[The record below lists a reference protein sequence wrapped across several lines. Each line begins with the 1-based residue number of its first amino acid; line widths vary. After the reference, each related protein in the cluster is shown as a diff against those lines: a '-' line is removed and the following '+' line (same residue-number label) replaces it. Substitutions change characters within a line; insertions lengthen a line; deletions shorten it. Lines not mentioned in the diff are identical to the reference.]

1 MHHQRIVA
9 NVRAIL
15 RGCYVSKLI
24 LTLAGLLLGFVT
36 ANAAGQE
43 SRPATKP
50 ADTPKVIFPL
60 AQVPKQPIP
69 KYTRKQLVKMWPA
82 FEHAPFKTAGFNH
95 LSLPLRFISLDGTGN
110 PVEGNAFAF
119 LLSDMLDWTPG
130 NYCAR
135 HAYFVFKSSRK
146 EMKPFLR
153 QYDRRV
159 IKKLVREWF
168 ATHAVGGVLI
178 QSKKGYS
185 GILEIYDDN
194 GRLVHKKDYR
204 KHRKFFD
211 LLGDMCVDAMRFFGH
226 EPSAEMTEL
235 VHFPQCEHRES
246 LIDLGNAAFL
256 RRLSPEAFSLYEKI
270 LQRDPEFVNVRDWW
284 SNQAGWADYGR
295 SEKKNVDR
303 IPPKHVN
310 ARYKQLHSSA
320 PEVTGPYSP
329 SFLHKSLESVTD
341 GKTELTPDLLARAM
355 PMASKYPN
363 EFRML
368 YELGDTYYQSIGDND
383 MAASV
388 FLTAMRNRFLVAID
402 HKKSVKQG
410 FALAVMRVGRNDVA
424 ARVLFPLMKRLN
436 RSGGPKRAA
445 TTARWLATALK
456 QMQRYPEALKA
467 YEFAVKG
474 MKKGHQRNQALAE
487 MGVAAA
493 MAGRLDKLNDII
505 RDYRVEIATLKRVY
519 VLEAYR
525 DSLMGKEID
534 LKAFLHKT
542 MAEAQ
547 GRPWETKMCALR
559 FYFQQAV
566 MDGVPHFRNEIR
578 RRVQADFHDRS
589 FQILFHLYEKMA
601 PREDSANFY
610 EALDWLHG
618 EDPWVIQ
625 AMEHYR
631 QRSTARK
638 LTTDEEL
645 AEYFKDFEPM
655 YWPKADPSRRDQ
667 AIQVI
672 RSIPPGAVTVVVR
685 DLIAEGDLDR
695 AEELTRRYLNIA
707 VNYCYSVRSH
717 AYHLLNKVKQARKKT
732 LSGSIS
738 PISPGN
744 AKRSTA

>member
-1 MHHQRIVA
+1 MHYLRIIA
-9 NVRAIL
+9 NAGAIFRA
-15 RGCYVSKLI
+15 CYVSKLI
-24 LTLAGLLLGFVT
+24 LTLATLLLGFVSV
-36 ANAAGQE
+36 NAAGQE
-43 SRPATKP
+43 SQPATKP
-50 ADTPKVIFPL
+50 ADKPTIIFPL

-82 FEHAPFKTAGFNH
+82 FEHAPFKSAGFNH

-159 IKKLVREWF
+159 IKTLVREWF

-235 VHFPQCEHRES
+235 VHYPQCEHRES

-303 IPPKHVN
+303 IPPKQVN

-320 PEVTGPYSP
+320 PETSGPDNP
-329 SFLHKSLESVTD
+329 GVLRKKLKSGYEE
-341 GKTELTPDLLARAM
+341 KANFTPELLARATRV
-355 PMASKYPN
+355 ASKYPN
-363 EFRML
+363 TYWL
-368 YELGDTYYQSIGDND
+368 LDELGDAYYDQISDCD

-388 FLTAMRNRFLVAID
+388 YLAAMWNRYLTGVG
-402 HKKSVKQG
+402 HKKSVSNN
-410 FALAVMRVGRNDVA
+410 FALSLMRIGRNDIA
-424 ARVLFPLMKRLN
+424 AQVLRSMTARLARN
-436 RSGGPKRAA
+436 GGVKDVA
-445 TTARWLATALK
+445 TTVRWHGKALK

-467 YEFAVKG
+467 YEYALRG
-474 MKKGHQRNQALAE
+474 MKKGHQRNRALAE
-487 MGVAAA
+487 MGEVAA

-505 RDYRVEIATLKRVY
+505 RDHRDEIATLKRVY

-525 DSLMGKEID
+525 DLLAGKKVD
-534 LKAFLHKT
+534 HKSFLKASW
-542 MAEAQ
+542 
-547 GRPWETKMCALR
+547 GVPWETRRCALR
-559 FYFQQAV
+559 FYFQQAI
-566 MDGVPHFRNEIR
+566 MDGEPRFHNEIR
-578 RRVQADFHDRS
+578 RRVQDDFHDRS
-589 FQILFHLYEKMA
+589 FQILFHLYEKMF

-610 EALDWLHG
+610 EALDWLNG
-618 EDPWVIQ
+618 KDPWVIQ
-625 AMEHYR
+625 AVAEYR

-638 LTTDEEL
+638 LTTADGL
-645 AEYFKDFEPM
+645 AEYLKDYEPM
-655 YWPKADPSRRDQ
+655 YWPKIDPSREKQ
-667 AIQVI
+667 AREVL
-672 RSIPPGAVTVVVR
+672 RSIPPGAAAVVIR
-685 DLIAEGDLDR
+685 DLIVEGDLGR
-695 AEELTRRYLNIA
+695 AEELAQRYLNVV
-707 VNYCYSVRSH
+707 VNSSYDARAH
-717 AYHLLNKVKQARKKT
+717 AYHLLNKVKQARKVARGKT
-732 LSGSIS
+732 QT
-738 PISPGN
+738 P
-744 AKRSTA
+744 